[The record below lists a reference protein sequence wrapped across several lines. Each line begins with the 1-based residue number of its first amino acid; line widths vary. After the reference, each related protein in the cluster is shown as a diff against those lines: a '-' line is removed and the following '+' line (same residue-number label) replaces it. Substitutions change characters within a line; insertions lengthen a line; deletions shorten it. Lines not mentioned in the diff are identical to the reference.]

1 MAKFIQNIVAD
12 HDVKKLPLG
21 INGRNVCSVKSI
33 EAKCIKL
40 FFFL

>member
-12 HDVKKLPLG
+12 HDTKKLPLG
-21 INGRNVCSVKSI
+21 INGRNDCRVKSI